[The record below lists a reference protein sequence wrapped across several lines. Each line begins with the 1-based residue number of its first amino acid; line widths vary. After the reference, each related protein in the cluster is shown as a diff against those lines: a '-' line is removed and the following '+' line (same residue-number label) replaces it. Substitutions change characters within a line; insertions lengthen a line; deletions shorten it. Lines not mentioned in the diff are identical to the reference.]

1 MDALTHLSQ
10 RLATVSPVTDIVA
23 AAGAGTGRRLHVAPI
38 AANARTVVTA
48 AIANAINV
56 PIVYVVATN
65 EQAID
70 AHDDLGAWLGAAHVA
85 LFPALDALP
94 YEAASASPDLTTRR
108 LMVLQRLL
116 SDHQPPLVIVAPVG
130 ALLQPT
136 LSRADLIAATL
147 TLDHGAT
154 CPLPTLVQ
162 RWVEMGYRPTATVAE
177 PGEISRRGGIVDI
190 FPPGDELPLRI
201 EFWGDEI
208 DSMRRYDPV
217 TQQSEMR
224 VARAIVGPPVEYARW
239 RGDQAL
245 RMMQALDFDSMR
257 PDVRAEWHT
266 AMNYLAEGLHVEL
279 MALFQHFF
287 RDLTRNSLD
296 SSTLLEYIPE
306 HGWIICDDA
315 AYLQNQTVH
324 AEIQAIKRRDVKIHA
339 KELPHDYIQPM
350 LSWNDLLDAIQQR
363 HLITLDGNAATAEE
377 MLVSGIPDTRT
388 LSLPGMLLD
397 KVPSFGGQLRQ
408 AAEAM
413 IDCVDA
419 GDSIIV
425 VSPHAARLTEVFNE
439 LAMYHGRAS
448 ATQQH
453 INEHIS
459 LVHGSLNAG
468 VYSVPL
474 RTLVVTDAEIFGWRP
489 RRIAAERRRRRDRG
503 AEERAAFLRGLRP
516 GDHVVHI
523 EHGIAAFDGLV
534 QRTVGGIER
543 DYLNLRYAGQ
553 DRLYVPV
560 DQADRVSRYIGAGD
574 AAPTLTRLGTRD
586 WERAKRKARAAARDL
601 ADELMKLYA
610 RRQASVG
617 HAFSADTP
625 WQYELEAAF
634 PWMETPDQLQAISDV
649 KQDMERAQPMDRLV
663 CGDVGFG
670 KTEVALRAAFKA
682 VQDGKQ
688 VAVLVPTTV
697 LAQQHA
703 ETFSQRMQSYPVV
716 IELLSRLRTPQQQ
729 KETISRLSTG
739 SVDIII
745 GTHRMLS
752 KDIVFRDLGLL
763 ITDEEQRFG
772 VRHKERLKEL
782 RTNVDALTLTAT
794 PIPRTLH
801 MALSGIRDLSVID
814 TPPPGRLPVR
824 TYIQPYD
831 QQLIR
836 ESIMR
841 ELDRGGQVFFVHNRV
856 YDIYDVA
863 ASLRTLVPECEIV
876 VGHGQL
882 HEHQLERVM
891 LTFYEGRAD
900 VLVSTTI
907 IESGLDVPN
916 ANTIIIDDA
925 TSYGLAQLYQL
936 RGRVGR
942 SPRQAY
948 AYLFYR
954 SDELLTQEAH
964 ERLQAIQEATE
975 LGAGF
980 RIAMR
985 DLEIRG
991 AGSLLGAEQS
1001 GHIAAVGFD
1010 LYSRLLEQAV
1020 TAMKLQMAE
1029 SSDAAGEPHDP
1040 AATHRQPDGIVPH
1053 EQVLVSPLVTIDLP
1067 LNAYIPAGYIT
1078 NEPVRLSIYQ
1088 SLAQA
1093 ETPDDVRRMRA
1104 ELIDRFGALP
1114 EPVEALITW
1123 LAIKALA
1130 SIARVESIMTGDT
1143 EFVIRL
1149 PGSSDAA
1156 RERLRRRYFREP
1168 GITIGP
1174 RSVRL
1179 DRRVLQ
1185 TAGSNRWIAA
1195 MMEILEL
1202 IAR

>member
-1 MDALTHLSQ
+1 
-10 RLATVSPVTDIVA
+10 
-23 AAGAGTGRRLHVAPI
+23 
-38 AANARTVVTA
+38 
-48 AIANAINV
+48 
-56 PIVYVVATN
+56 
-65 EQAID
+65 
-70 AHDDLGAWLGAAHVA
+70 
-85 LFPALDALP
+85 
-94 YEAASASPDLTTRR
+94 
-108 LMVLQRLL
+108 
-116 SDHQPPLVIVAPVG
+116 
-130 ALLQPT
+130 
-136 LSRADLIAATL
+136 
-147 TLDHGAT
+147 
-154 CPLPTLVQ
+154 
-162 RWVEMGYRPTATVAE
+162 
-177 PGEISRRGGIVDI
+177 
-190 FPPGDELPLRI
+190 
-201 EFWGDEI
+201 
-208 DSMRRYDPV
+208 
-217 TQQSEMR
+217 
-224 VARAIVGPPVEYARW
+224 
-239 RGDQAL
+239 
-245 RMMQALDFDSMR
+245 
-257 PDVRAEWHT
+257 
-266 AMNYLAEGLHVEL
+266 
-279 MALFQHFF
+279 
-287 RDLTRNSLD
+287 
-296 SSTLLEYIPE
+296 
-306 HGWIICDDA
+306 
-315 AYLQNQTVH
+315 
-324 AEIQAIKRRDVKIHA
+324 
-339 KELPHDYIQPM
+339 
-350 LSWNDLLDAIQQR
+350 
-363 HLITLDGNAATAEE
+363 
-377 MLVSGIPDTRT
+377 
-388 LSLPGMLLD
+388 
-397 KVPSFGGQLRQ
+397 
-408 AAEAM
+408 
-413 IDCVDA
+413 
-419 GDSIIV
+419 
-425 VSPHAARLTEVFNE
+425 
-439 LAMYHGRAS
+439 
-448 ATQQH
+448 
-453 INEHIS
+453 
-459 LVHGSLNAG
+459 
-468 VYSVPL
+468 
-474 RTLVVTDAEIFGWRP
+474 
-489 RRIAAERRRRRDRG
+489 
-503 AEERAAFLRGLRP
+503 
-516 GDHVVHI
+516 
-523 EHGIAAFDGLV
+523 
-534 QRTVGGIER
+534 
-543 DYLNLRYAGQ
+543 
-553 DRLYVPV
+553 
-560 DQADRVSRYIGAGD
+560 
-574 AAPTLTRLGTRD
+574 
-586 WERAKRKARAAARDL
+586 
-601 ADELMKLYA
+601 
-610 RRQASVG
+610 
-617 HAFSADTP
+617 
-625 WQYELEAAF
+625 
-634 PWMETPDQLQAISDV
+634 
-649 KQDMERAQPMDRLV
+649 
-663 CGDVGFG
+663 
-670 KTEVALRAAFKA
+670 
-682 VQDGKQ
+682 
-688 VAVLVPTTV
+688 
-697 LAQQHA
+697 
-703 ETFSQRMQSYPVV
+703 
-716 IELLSRLRTPQQQ
+716 
-729 KETISRLSTG
+729 
-739 SVDIII
+739 
-745 GTHRMLS
+745 
-752 KDIVFRDLGLL
+752 
-763 ITDEEQRFG
+763 
-772 VRHKERLKEL
+772 
-782 RTNVDALTLTAT
+782 
-794 PIPRTLH
+794 

-1123 LAIKALA
+1123 LTIKALA

>member
-1 MDALTHLSQ
+1 MDALARLSQ
-10 RLATVSPVTDIVA
+10 RLATVSPTTDIVA
-23 AAGAGTGRRLHVAPI
+23 AVGTDPGQRLHVAPI
-38 AANARTVVTA
+38 AANARAVVTA
-48 AIANAINV
+48 ALANAIAV

-65 EQAID
+65 EHAID
-70 AHDDLGAWLGAAHVA
+70 AHDDLCAWLGATRVM

-94 YEAASASPDLTTRR
+94 YEATSASPDLTTRR
-108 LMVLQRLL
+108 LTVLQRLL
-116 SDHQPPLVIVAPVG
+116 RDHQVPLVIVTPVG
-130 ALLQPT
+130 ALTQPT
-136 LSRADLIAATL
+136 LSRADLVTATS
-147 TLDHGAT
+147 TLDCGAI
-154 CPLPTLVQ
+154 CPLPALVQ
-162 RWVEMGYRPTATVAE
+162 RWVEMGYRPAATVAE

-217 TQQSEMR
+217 TQQSETR
-224 VARAIVGPPVEYARW
+224 VTRAVVGPPVEYARW
-239 RGDQAL
+239 RSDQAL
-245 RMMQALDFDSMR
+245 RLIQALDVDSMR
-257 PDVRAEWHT
+257 TNVRAEWHT
-266 AMNYLAEGLHVEL
+266 AMNKLAEGLHVESIV
-279 MALFQHFF
+279 LFQTFF
-287 RDLTRNSLD
+287 RDITTSSSD
-296 SSTLLEYIPE
+296 SATLLEYIPE
-306 HGWIICDDA
+306 NGWIVCDDA
-315 AYLQNQTVH
+315 AYLQNQVVH
-324 AEIQAIKRRDVKIHA
+324 AEIQAMKRRDAKIQA
-339 KELPHDYIQPM
+339 RELPHDYRQPI
-350 LSWNDLLDAIQQR
+350 LGWDDILRAVRQR
-363 HLITLDGNAATAEE
+363 PLITLDGNVVAAEE
-377 MLVSGIPDTRT
+377 VVVSGIPAART
-388 LSLPGMLLD
+388 LSLPGTLLG

-413 IDCVDA
+413 IARVDA

-425 VSPHAARLTEVFNE
+425 VSPHAARLTEVLNE
-439 LAMYHGRAS
+439 LAIHHGRAS
-448 ATQQH
+448 ATQQY
-453 INEHIS
+453 ISERIS
-459 LVHGSLNAG
+459 LVHGSLSVG
-468 VYSVPL
+468 VYGDML

-543 DYLNLRYAGQ
+543 DYLSLRYAGQ

-610 RRQASVG
+610 RRQASAG
-617 HAFSADTP
+617 YAFSADTP
-625 WQYELEAAF
+625 WQYELEATF
-634 PWMETPDQLQAISDV
+634 PWTETPDQLQAISDV
-649 KQDMERAQPMDRLV
+649 KCDMERAQPMDRLV

-697 LAQQHA
+697 LAQQHF
-703 ETFSQRMQSYPVV
+703 ETFSRRMQSYPVV

-729 KETISRLSTG
+729 KETISRLLSG
-739 SVDIII
+739 AVDIII
-745 GTHRMLS
+745 GTHRILS

-801 MALSGIRDLSVID
+801 MALAGIRDLSVID

-841 ELDRGGQVFFVHNRV
+841 ELDRGGQVFFVHNHV
-856 YDIYDVA
+856 YDIYEVA

-954 SDELLTQEAH
+954 SDELLTSEAH

-1020 TAMKLQMAE
+1020 TAMKLQLAE
-1029 SSDAAGEPHDP
+1029 SPDAASEPHDP
-1040 AATHRQPDGIVPH
+1040 ATTHRQPASVVPH

-1067 LNAYIPAGYIT
+1067 LNAYIPAEYIT
-1078 NEPVRLSIYQ
+1078 DEPVRLSIYQ

-1114 EPVEALITW
+1114 EPVEALIIW
-1123 LAIKALA
+1123 LTIKALA
-1130 SIARVESIMTGDT
+1130 SLARVESIVTGDA
-1143 EFVIRL
+1143 EFIIKL
-1149 PGSSDAA
+1149 PESGDAA
-1156 RERLRRRYFREP
+1156 RERLRRRYLREP
-1168 GITIGP
+1168 GIKLGP

-1179 DRRVLQ
+1179 DRR
-1185 TAGSNRWIAA
+1185 AFEAAAANRWIAT